1 MAYNFWII
9 LLMYSLLTF
18 SISKHYALTLSLFLL
33 LLLNLSVAGLLLLLA
48 DDGRNISL
56 FFWGNISFASYGS
69 NTCRLCLCWWLS
81 SEFSF
86 LHVYSLVGFLLCL
99 LCFLKLIYCLYF
111 YNSIKALQFTP
122 RLKGVLSRVLPV
134 LGNVRDVHRPIFA
147 NGMFNEHFPHCWICA
162 IWYWCDYISGKPEH
176 ESWF

>member
-1 MAYNFWII
+1 MHWHCHSFYCFCWIC
-9 LLMYSLLTF
+9 
-18 SISKHYALTLSLFLL
+18 LL
-33 LLLNLSVAGLLLLLA
+33 LDCFCFWQMMEEIFLCFSGAISALPAMVQILA
-48 DDGRNISL
+48 DFASADGCHLNSL
-56 FFWGNISFASYGS
+56 FFMFILWF
-69 NTCRLCLCWWLS
+69 
-81 SEFSF
+81 
-86 LHVYSLVGFLLCL
+86 GFLLCL

-147 NGMFNEHFPHCWICA
+147 NGMFNDHFPHCWICA